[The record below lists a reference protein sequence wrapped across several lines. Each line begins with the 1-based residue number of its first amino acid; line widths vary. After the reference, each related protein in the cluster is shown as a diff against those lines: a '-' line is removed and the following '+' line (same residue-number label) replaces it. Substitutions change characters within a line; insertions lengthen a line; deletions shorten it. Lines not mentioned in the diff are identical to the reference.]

1 MKNELAII
9 GEFNPASETHAATN
23 TAIEHSKKLLEI
35 DFKVSWISTEDIS
48 EELLKHFHGFW
59 VAPGSP
65 YKNMEKALFAIEYA
79 RKNNIPIF
87 GTCGGFQHMMI
98 EYARNILGYKDAQ
111 NAEYEPYASE
121 LFISEL
127 ACSLRGR
134 EMELKLTP
142 NSTVASL
149 YGKLQV
155 KEKYYCNFGVNPERN
170 DLIQSGPI
178 SIVGSDNEGE
188 IRVLE
193 YPGHSF
199 FIGTLFVP
207 QALST
212 GKNPHPLVTG
222 FLQAI
227 MKNKIAEQASTP
239 DAKSPGI

>member
-1 MKNELAII
+1 MKKLAIL
-9 GEFNPASETHAATN
+9 GEFTPGSETHAATN
-23 TAIEHSKKLLEI
+23 TAIEHSKKVLEI
-35 DFKVSWISTEDIS
+35 DLKASWISTEDIS
-48 EELLKHFHGFW
+48 EKLLKHFHGFW

-79 RKNNIPIF
+79 RKKNIPIF
-87 GTCGGFQHMMI
+87 GTCGCFQHMLI

-111 NAEYEPYASE
+111 HAEYDPYASE
-121 LFISEL
+121 LFICEL

-149 YGKLQV
+149 YDKLQV
-155 KEKYYCNFGVNPERN
+155 KEKYYCNFGVNPEYIG
-170 DLIQSGPI
+170 LIQNGPM

-193 YPGHSF
+193 YPDHSF
-199 FIGTLFVP
+199 FVGTLFVP

-212 GKNPHPLVTG
+212 EKNPHPLVTG

-227 MKNKIAEQASTP
+227 IKSKITEQTSAP
-239 DAKSPGI
+239 DAKSSSI

>member
-1 MKNELAII
+1 
-9 GEFNPASETHAATN
+9 
-23 TAIEHSKKLLEI
+23 
-35 DFKVSWISTEDIS
+35 
-48 EELLKHFHGFW
+48 
-59 VAPGSP
+59 
-65 YKNMEKALFAIEYA
+65 
-79 RKNNIPIF
+79 
-87 GTCGGFQHMMI
+87 
-98 EYARNILGYKDAQ
+98 
-111 NAEYEPYASE
+111 
-121 LFISEL
+121 
-127 ACSLRGR
+127 
-134 EMELKLTP
+134 MELKLTP

-212 GKNPHPLVTG
+212 EKNPHPLVTG

-227 MKNKIAEQASTP
+227 MKNKIAEQASAP
-239 DAKSPGI
+239 DAKNSGI